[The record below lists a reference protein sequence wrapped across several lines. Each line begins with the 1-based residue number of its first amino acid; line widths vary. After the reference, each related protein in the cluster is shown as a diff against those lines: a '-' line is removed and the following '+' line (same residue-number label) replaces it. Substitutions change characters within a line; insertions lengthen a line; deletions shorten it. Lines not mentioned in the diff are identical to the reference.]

1 MRHRD
6 WVRKML
12 PRESSK
18 QSGND
23 RINQKLTYYAQSMKH
38 ALAQSNRSYS
48 IRLLISSLRNRKS
61 RIWCLIVGWSLSS
74 HIYCQRSGAR
84 MIIRQLPLLLDME
97 IDQER
102 KQSIHARQSKN
113 DKIMHSSCTCRT
125 ISCFVKGRIC
135 IRTNPRLQQATK
147 LTLGVCAF
155 PNVCKSLIRG
165 WMISMVG
172 MEDCLRCHRRGPSR
186 CRPRCH
192 CEQCR

>member
-1 MRHRD
+1 
-6 WVRKML
+6 ML

-74 HIYCQRSGAR
+74 HGYCQRSGAR
-84 MIIRQLPLLLDME
+84 MIIMQLPATAGYGETRKGTSSFM
-97 IDQER
+97 QE
-102 KQSIHARQSKN
+102 SKN
-113 DKIMHSSCTCRT
+113 NKIMHSSCTCRT